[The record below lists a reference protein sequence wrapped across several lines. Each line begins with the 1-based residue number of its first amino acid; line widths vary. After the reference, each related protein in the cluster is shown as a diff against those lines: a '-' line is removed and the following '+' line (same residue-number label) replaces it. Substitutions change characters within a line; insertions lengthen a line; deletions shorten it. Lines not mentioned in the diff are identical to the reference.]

1 MDDVG
6 VSVQM
11 KAKTR
16 NNAAFNFF
24 FYYYILFIGF
34 GSGEWD
40 VNEGWP
46 VLIYNERKKKK
57 KKKKRKETQEHATWG
72 WLTCLHS
79 NKCYGFISK
88 TLVVA
93 NIYIYMYKEKKY
105 YD

>member
-1 MDDVG
+1 MQQQHRMDDVG

-24 FYYYILFIGF
+24 FYYYIFFIGF

-46 VLIYNERKKKK
+46 VINYSERK
-57 KKKKRKETQEHATWG
+57 RK
-72 WLTCLHS
+72 
-79 NKCYGFISK
+79 
-88 TLVVA
+88 
-93 NIYIYMYKEKKY
+93 KEKQERKHRNTLLEDGWRAY
-105 YD
+105 IVIGVMILSLGH

>member
-16 NNAAFNFF
+16 NNATFNFF
-24 FYYYILFIGF
+24 FYCYIFFIGF

-46 VLIYNERKKKK
+46 VINYSERKRKKRIKKK
-57 KKKKRKETQEHATWG
+57 VNTGTHYLKMAGVPT
-72 WLTCLHS
+72 
-79 NKCYGFISK
+79 
-88 TLVVA
+88 
-93 NIYIYMYKEKKY
+93 
-105 YD
+105 

>member
-1 MDDVG
+1 
-6 VSVQM
+6 M

-46 VLIYNERKKKK
+46 VINYNERKKK
-57 KKKKRKETQEHATWG
+57 E
-72 WLTCLHS
+72 
-79 NKCYGFISK
+79 
-88 TLVVA
+88 
-93 NIYIYMYKEKKY
+93 KEKKGNTGTHY
-105 YD
+105 LRMAHVPTQ